1 MAEKSETLVTK
12 EEKMA
17 EAKELFGRGSRNY
30 CMKQYSDA
38 ADDLSACCTIY
49 SELYGPTAD
58 ECGSVYLLYAK
69 SLIALGK
76 DENNLIVP
84 GEGDEEEDDE
94 DEDGEEGDEEGDG
107 QDDGEEK
114 AMEGEKEDKSDNTSK
129 ESAEA
134 EKIEN
139 KESKVDDAA
148 EAESKMEDDPQP
160 GPSTSNGEQQQNEE
174 TEEDEEE
181 KCEGNLEV
189 AWEILELAV
198 KIFEGQGEA
207 SLDNLSECY
216 AELASI
222 SLENGN
228 FVLAISDYNKA
239 LAVYDK
245 TGKSDRRVIAEIH
258 YKIGLCHLMQ
268 NEYDESIKAF
278 HDACGEMDNVIQQ
291 EKDKDQDDKTMASI
305 KNLEET
311 KQEIMEKIAEVEDT
325 KKTSIEVVKRELSKI
340 IVKGESTNGFDGAG
354 PSSSSS
360 ATNGTSSSA
369 KSTEKPTD
377 ITHLI
382 KRKKPD
388 SSTPEV
394 EGSPAKKTA
403 VEADKSSD

>member
-1 MAEKSETLVTK
+1 MAEKSEALVTK
-12 EEKMA
+12 DEKVA
-17 EAKELFGRGSRNY
+17 EAKELFGRGSRNF

-38 ADDLSACCTIY
+38 ADDLSACCSIY

-58 ECGSVYLLYAK
+58 ECGMAYLMYAK

-84 GEGDEEEDDE
+84 GEGDEADDDDEEDGDGDDGDE
-94 DEDGEEGDEEGDG
+94 EEGEGEAEGEEMEQDTHEDGETESAG
-107 QDDGEEK
+107 
-114 AMEGEKEDKSDNTSK
+114 KEAGKSDKT
-129 ESAEA
+129 
-134 EKIEN
+134 EN
-139 KESKVDDAA
+139 
-148 EAESKMEDDPQP
+148 AESKKEEVATEGSSSKADGEPQP
-160 GPSTSNGEQQQNEE
+160 GPSTANGVEHQKDD

-181 KCEGNLEV
+181 KCEGNLEA

-198 KIFEGQGEA
+198 KIFEKQGDK

-216 AELASI
+216 SELASI
-222 SLENGN
+222 SFENSN
-228 FVLAISDYNKA
+228 FAIAISDYKRA

-245 TGKSDRRVIAEIH
+245 TGKSDRRIIAEIY

-268 NEYDESIKAF
+268 NEFEDSIVAF
-278 HDACGEMDNVIQQ
+278 REACSEMDKVVKQ
-291 EKDKDQDDKTMASI
+291 EQDKEQTDETKANI

-311 KQEIMEKIAEVEDT
+311 KQEILEKVAEVEDM
-325 KKTSIEVVKRELSKI
+325 KKTSIEAVKNELFKI
-340 IVKGESTNGFDGAG
+340 IVKEDTTNGFDSAG

-360 ATNGTSSSA
+360 NGTSSSA
-369 KSTEKPTD
+369 KPTD

-388 SSTPEV
+388 SATVEV

-403 VEADKSSD
+403 VEADKTND

>member
-1 MAEKSETLVTK
+1 MAEKSEILVTK

-49 SELYGPTAD
+49 SDLFGPLSSQ
-58 ECGSVYLLYAK
+58 CGSPYLLYAK

-84 GEGDEEEDDE
+84 GEGEEDEDDE
-94 DEDGEEGDEEGDG
+94 DDEEEEGNAEG
-107 QDDGEEK
+107 DGEEK
-114 AMEGEKEDKSDNTSK
+114 APKGKSDNKNCK
-129 ESAEA
+129 ETIEEEKVENEESEGDVQAEA
-134 EKIEN
+134 G
-139 KESKVDDAA
+139 S
-148 EAESKMEDDPQP
+148 STKMEVDPQA
-160 GPSTSNGEQQQNEE
+160 GPSTSNGKEQQNEDMAD
-174 TEEDEEE
+174 DEEE
-181 KCEGNLEV
+181 KSDSNLEV

-198 KIFEGQGEA
+198 RIFEEQGES

-228 FVLAISDYNKA
+228 FALAISDYQKA

-245 TGKSDRRVIAEIH
+245 TGKSDRRIIAEIH

-278 HDACGEMDNVIQQ
+278 RDACIEMDIVIEQIKAK
-291 EKDKDQDDKTMASI
+291 EQDNNTADAI

-311 KQEIMEKIAEVEDT
+311 KKEVMEKISEVEDT

-340 IVKGESTNGFDGAG
+340 IVNSESTNGFDGAG

-360 ATNGTSSSA
+360 ATNGTSNSA
-369 KSTEKPTD
+369 KSAEKPTD

-388 SSTPEV
+388 SVTNEV

>member
-1 MAEKSETLVTK
+1 
-12 EEKMA
+12 MA

-49 SELYGPTAD
+49 SELYGPTAN
-58 ECGSVYLLYAK
+58 ECGSAYLLYAK

-84 GEGDEEEDDE
+84 GEGEEEDD
-94 DEDGEEGDEEGDG
+94 DDGDEEGEEGNEEGDG
-107 QDDGEEK
+107 EDEGEEK
-114 AMEGEKEDKSDNTSK
+114 ALEEDKEVKSESYSK
-129 ESAEA
+129 ESAEGEKA
-134 EKIEN
+134 ETKDSNADEPV
-139 KESKVDDAA
+139 EGGSA
-148 EAESKMEDDPQP
+148 SKMEDEPQP
-160 GPSTSNGEQQQNEE
+160 GPSTSNGEQQQ
-174 TEEDEEE
+174 TEDAVEDEEE

-198 KIFEGQGEA
+198 KIFEGQGEP

-228 FVLAISDYNKA
+228 FTLAINDYNKA

-245 TGKSDRRVIAEIH
+245 TGKSDRRIIAEIH

-268 NEYDESIKAF
+268 NEYDDSIKAF
-278 HDACGEMDNVIQQ
+278 RAACSEMDKVIEL
-291 EKDKDQDDKTMASI
+291 EKAKEQDEKTAETI

-311 KQEIMEKIAEVEDT
+311 KQEVMEKIAEVEDT

-340 IVKGESTNGFDGAG
+340 IVNCESTNGAG
-354 PSSSSS
+354 PSSSSSSS

-369 KSTEKPTD
+369 QSTAKPTD

-388 SSTPEV
+388 SATNEV

-403 VEADKSSD
+403 VEADKPSD

>member
-1 MAEKSETLVTK
+1 
-12 EEKMA
+12 MA

-58 ECGSVYLLYAK
+58 ECGSAYLLYAK

-84 GEGDEEEDDE
+84 GEGEEEEDDG
-94 DEDGEEGDEEGDG
+94 DEDGEEGDEEEDG
-107 QDDGEEK
+107 EDDGEEK
-114 AMEGEKEDKSDNTSK
+114 TPEGEKEDKSDNSKVTS
-129 ESAEA
+129 EA
-134 EKIEN
+134 EKVET
-139 KESKVDDAA
+139 KESKADDTAA
-148 EAESKMEDDPQP
+148 AAGSSSKMEDEPQP
-160 GPSTSNGEQQQNEE
+160 GPSTSNGEKPQNEE

-198 KIFEGQGEA
+198 KIFERQGEP

-216 AELASI
+216 AELAMI

-228 FVLAISDYNKA
+228 FGLAINDYNKA

-278 HDACGEMDNVIQQ
+278 REACSEMDNVIQQ
-291 EKDKDQDDKTMASI
+291 EKAKEQDEKTEAAI

-311 KQEIMEKIAEVEDT
+311 KQEVMEKIAEVEDS

-340 IVKGESTNGFDGAG
+340 IVKCDSSSTNGFDGAG
-354 PSSSSS
+354 PSSSST

-369 KSTEKPTD
+369 KSSEKPTD

-388 SSTPEV
+388 SATTEV

>member
-1 MAEKSETLVTK
+1 MTK

-49 SELYGPTAD
+49 SDLYGPAAK
-58 ECGSVYLLYAK
+58 ECGPAYLLYAK

-84 GEGDEEEDDE
+84 GEEEEEDDDDDDDDGDEEGE
-94 DEDGEEGDEEGDG
+94 DNEEEGDEN
-107 QDDGEEK
+107 DGEEK
-114 AMEGEKEDKSDNTSK
+114 APEEDKSEKKSSK
-129 ESAEA
+129 ETTEA
-134 EKIEN
+134 EQTEN
-139 KESKVDDAA
+139 KVDTGS
-148 EAESKMEDDPQP
+148 EMEVDPQP
-160 GPSTSNGEQQQNEE
+160 GPSTSNGERQQNE
-174 TEEDEEE
+174 EEDEEE

-198 KIFEGQGEA
+198 KIFEAEGES
-207 SLDNLSECY
+207 SLANLSECY
-216 AELASI
+216 SELASI
-222 SLENGN
+222 SFENGN
-228 FVLAISDYNKA
+228 FTLAISDYNKA

-245 TGKSDRRVIAEIH
+245 MGKSDRRLIAEIH

-268 NEYDESIKAF
+268 NEYDDSMKAF
-278 HDACGEMDNVIQQ
+278 RKACAEMDIVIHQ
-291 EKDKDQDDKTMASI
+291 EKSKEQDDKTADII
-305 KNLEET
+305 KNLEDT
-311 KQEIMEKIAEVEDT
+311 KQEVLEKVAEVEDT

-340 IVKGESTNGFDGAG
+340 IVNSGSPNGFDGAG

-360 ATNGTSSSA
+360 ATNGTSASA
-369 KSTEKPTD
+369 KSAEKPTD

-388 SSTPEV
+388 SATNEV

-403 VEADKSSD
+403 VETDKSSD

>member
-1 MAEKSETLVTK
+1 MAEKSEILVTE

-30 CMKQYSDA
+30 CMKQYADA

-49 SELYGPTAD
+49 SELFGPLSN
-58 ECGSVYLLYAK
+58 ECGSPYLLYAK

-84 GEGDEEEDDE
+84 GEGEEEEEDDGDE
-94 DEDGEEGDEEGDG
+94 DEEEGNEEGDG
-107 QDDGEEK
+107 EVDDEEM
-114 AMEGEKEDKSDNTSK
+114 APEDKSDNKNSK
-129 ESAEA
+129 EIADEDKA
-134 EKIEN
+134 EN
-139 KESKVDDAA
+139 KESKSDTQA
-148 EAESKMEDDPQP
+148 EASSKMEVDPQA
-160 GPSTSNGEQQQNEE
+160 GPSTAKGEQQQNEDVD
-174 TEEDEEE
+174 DEEE
-181 KCEGNLEV
+181 KSDSNLEV

-198 KIFEGQGEA
+198 KIFEEQGE
-207 SLDNLSECY
+207 SSFDNLSECY

-228 FVLAISDYNKA
+228 FALAINDYNKA

-245 TGKSDRRVIAEIH
+245 TGKSDRRITAEIH

-268 NEYDESIKAF
+268 NEYDDSIKAF
-278 HDACGEMDNVIQQ
+278 RDACNEMDIVIEQKKAQ
-291 EKDKDQDDKTMASI
+291 EQDENTANAI

-311 KQEIMEKIAEVEDT
+311 KKEVMEKISEVEDT
-325 KKTSIEVVKRELSKI
+325 KKTSIEEVKRELSKI
-340 IVKGESTNGFDGAG
+340 IVNSGSTNGFDGAG

-360 ATNGTSSSA
+360 ATNGTSTSA
-369 KSTEKPTD
+369 KSAEKPTD

-388 SSTPEV
+388 SVTNEV
-394 EGSPAKKTA
+394 ESSPAKKTA

>member
-38 ADDLSACCTIY
+38 ADDLSACCNIY

-58 ECGSVYLLYAK
+58 ECGVAYLLYAK

-84 GEGDEEEDDE
+84 GEGEEGEEDDE
-94 DEDGEEGDEEGDG
+94 DDEEGDEEGDG
-107 QDDGEEK
+107 EADADGEEMKQDDEKDEK
-114 AMEGEKEDKSDNTSK
+114 AENAKTEA
-129 ESAEA
+129 AEA
-134 EKIEN
+134 EKAESEESK
-139 KESKVDDAA
+139 KEEAVAGGSSSKVD
-148 EAESKMEDDPQP
+148 EDPQP
-160 GPSTSNGEQQQNEE
+160 GPSTSNGVENQKDD

-181 KCEGNLEV
+181 KCEGNLEI

-198 KIFEGQGEA
+198 KIFEGQGEK

-216 AELASI
+216 SELASI
-222 SLENGN
+222 SLENSN
-228 FVLAISDYNKA
+228 FAIAINDYKKA

-245 TGKSDRRVIAEIH
+245 TGKADRRIIAEIQ

-268 NEYDESIKAF
+268 NEYEDSIAAF
-278 HDACGEMDNVIQQ
+278 RQACSEMDKVIQQ
-291 EKDKDQDDKTMASI
+291 EQSKEQTDETKAAIKD
-305 KNLEET
+305 LEET

-340 IVKGESTNGFDGAG
+340 IVKGETSNGFDGAG

-360 ATNGTSSSA
+360 TTNGTSSSA
-369 KSTEKPTD
+369 AKPTD

-388 SSTPEV
+388 SATTEV

-403 VEADKSSD
+403 VELDKSSD

>member
-1 MAEKSETLVTK
+1 MAEKSESLVTK
-12 EEKMA
+12 EEKVA

-38 ADDLSACCTIY
+38 ADDLSACCNIY

-58 ECGSVYLLYAK
+58 ECGVGYLLYAK

-84 GEGDEEEDDE
+84 GEGEEGEDDDDEDDE
-94 DEDGEEGDEEGDG
+94 EGGEEGEAEADKENTED
-107 QDDGEEK
+107 
-114 AMEGEKEDKSDNTSK
+114 GEKEDKS
-129 ESAEA
+129 ESATNETAKSDKA
-134 EKIEN
+134 EN
-139 KESKVDDAA
+139 GESKQD
-148 EAESKMEDDPQP
+148 EAVAGGSSSKTEEDPQP
-160 GPSTSNGEQQQNEE
+160 GPSTSNGVEHEKDD

-181 KCEGNLEV
+181 KCEGNLEI

-198 KIFEGQGEA
+198 KIFEGQGEK

-216 AELASI
+216 SELASI
-222 SLENGN
+222 SLENSN
-228 FVLAISDYNKA
+228 FAIAISDYKKA

-245 TGKSDRRVIAEIH
+245 TGKADRRIIAEIY
-258 YKIGLCHLMQ
+258 YKLGLCHLMQ
-268 NEYDESIKAF
+268 NEYEDSITAF
-278 HDACGEMDNVIQQ
+278 REACSEMDKVIQQ
-291 EKDKDQDDKTMASI
+291 EQSKEQTDETKAAI
-305 KNLEET
+305 KEIEET

-340 IVKGESTNGFDGAG
+340 IVKGETSNGFDSAG

-369 KSTEKPTD
+369 KPTD

-388 SSTPEV
+388 SATTEV

-403 VEADKSSD
+403 VEADKSSE